1 MRITNAVKD
10 YASDLIKR
18 AENEDDLEMTLDE
31 AVNQLVAFEKRTAWT
46 DAIDK
51 LLQKQAK
58 ELAPQKYAGGGAL
71 TACRK
76 EEYEG
81 DPSAP
86 AQNHEPF
93 VEKNKLLDVS

>member
-1 MRITNAVKD
+1 MKD

-58 ELAPQKYAGGGAL
+58 ELAPQKYAGEGLDRG
-71 TACRK
+71 RK
-76 EEYEG
+76 DEIKATL
-81 DPSAP
+81 AP
-86 AQNHEPF
+86 LR
-93 VEKNKLLDVS
+93 KIMSL